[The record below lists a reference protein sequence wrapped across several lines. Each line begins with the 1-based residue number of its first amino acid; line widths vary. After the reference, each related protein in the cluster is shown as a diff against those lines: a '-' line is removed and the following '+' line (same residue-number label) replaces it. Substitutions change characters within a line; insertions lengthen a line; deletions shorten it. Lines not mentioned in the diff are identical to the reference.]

1 MRQIWL
7 SYCLLNPVEMNTREF
22 IVRLFLLFSI
32 TPIKKKSQQT
42 PAMAL
47 SKHST
52 CTNSGV
58 DISGMT
64 FYTRQTNYLVQA
76 PNFTNSPN

>member
-1 MRQIWL
+1 MVELL
-7 SYCLLNPVEMNTREF
+7 STESSRDEYKRVHCTIVF
-22 IVRLFLLFSI
+22 IVFYNSHL
-32 TPIKKKSQQT
+32 KKKGQQT